1 MALLKYHGK
10 ADHAI
15 DWQLDS
21 VVNELHEAR
30 DQWRAEHGRTNECG
44 GRSLPSREI
53 INEVVEA
60 VIGAVFPMRLGPSN
74 LRHHSEDY
82 FIGYTLDAALNALL
96 DQVVLELEH
105 TAMRRGETAGD
116 HSDRA
121 VAIVRD
127 FAAMLPTIRR
137 WLDVDIMAAYRGD
150 PAAHSVD
157 EVLLCYPGI
166 TAVIYH
172 RLAHQLYSTG
182 APLLARMVSEA
193 AHSATGIDI
202 HPGASIGSGF
212 FIDHG
217 TGVVIGETAV
227 IGDRVRIYQAVTLG
241 AKRFPA
247 DENGQLEKGLPRHP
261 IVENDVVIYAGATI
275 LGRVTIGH
283 DSIIGGNVWLTRSV
297 EAHSNVTQ
305 ASLQKSPCEGAQASA

>member
-1 MALLKYHGK
+1 MARLNHYSK

-21 VVNELHEAR
+21 VVHDLRDAR
-30 DQWRAEHGRTNECG
+30 EQWRADHGRTNESG

-82 FIGYTLDAALNALL
+82 FVGYTLDAALNALL
-96 DQVVLELEH
+96 DQVLLELDH
-105 TAMRRGETAGD
+105 TAMRRGEAPQD
-116 HSDRA
+116 HSDQA
-121 VAIVRD
+121 INIVRD
-127 FAAMLPTIRR
+127 FGAMLPTIRH
-137 WLDVDIMAAYRGD
+137 WLDIDIMAAYRGD
-150 PAAHSVD
+150 PAARSVD

-166 TAVIYH
+166 TAIIYH

-217 TGVVIGETAV
+217 TGVVIGETAI

-247 DENGQLEKGLPRHP
+247 DENGQLEKGHARHP

-297 EAHSNVTQ
+297 EPHSNVSQ
-305 ASLQKSPCEGAQASA
+305 ASLQKSPC

>member
-1 MALLKYHGK
+1 MARLNHYSK

-15 DWQLDS
+15 DWQLDN
-21 VVNELHEAR
+21 VVHDLRNAR
-30 DQWRAEHGRTNECG
+30 EQWRADHGRTNESG

-53 INEVVEA
+53 INEVVEE

-82 FIGYTLDAALNALL
+82 FVGYTLDAALNALL
-96 DQVVLELEH
+96 DQVLLELDH
-105 TAMRRGETAGD
+105 TAMRRGEAPQD
-116 HSDRA
+116 HSEQA
-121 VAIVRD
+121 ISIVRD
-127 FAAMLPTIRR
+127 FGAKLPTIRH
-137 WLDVDIMAAYRGD
+137 WLDIDIMAAYRGD
-150 PAAHSVD
+150 PAARSVD

-166 TAVIYH
+166 TAIIYH

-217 TGVVIGETAV
+217 TGVVIGETAI

-241 AKRFPA
+241 AKRFPI
-247 DENGQLEKGLPRHP
+247 DERGQLEKGHARHP

-297 EAHSNVTQ
+297 EPHSNVSQ
-305 ASLQKSPCEGAQASA
+305 ASLQKSPC

>member
-1 MALLKYHGK
+1 MARLNHYSK

-21 VVNELHEAR
+21 VVHELRGAR
-30 DQWRAEHGRTNECG
+30 EQWRADHGRTNESG

-53 INEVVEA
+53 INEVVDA

-82 FIGYTLDAALNALL
+82 FVGYTLDAALNALL
-96 DQVVLELEH
+96 DQVLLELDH
-105 TAMRRGETAGD
+105 TAMRRGEAPED
-116 HSDRA
+116 HSDQA

-127 FAAMLPTIRR
+127 FGAMLPTIRH
-137 WLDVDIMAAYRGD
+137 WLDIDIMAAYRGD
-150 PAAHSVD
+150 PAARSVD

-166 TAVIYH
+166 TAIIYH

-217 TGVVIGETAV
+217 TGVVIGETAI

-247 DENGQLEKGLPRHP
+247 DESGQLEKGHARHP

-297 EAHSNVTQ
+297 EPHSNVSQ
-305 ASLQKSPCEGAQASA
+305 ASLQKSPC